1 MFYIFIWII
10 IWYRVFSFT
19 NALRGA
25 TQTTGTDIFMAIL
38 DVLLMVVTA
47 ILVLKGLG
55 DKAYSSR
62 IFNANNMPFFLFAF
76 TFLYIEGQIIMIT
89 GAGSLPG
96 FFTDRN
102 QINLISNFLM
112 LIITVFFYLWYSEYV
127 LERKGLIMR
136 KHYNQEE
143 VITIITDF
151 KEYLKNNEA
160 LDTNK
165 IGDKEFQD
173 FLQMKKLEIK
183 GIRLIE
189 TELKKDKEEEMTSQ
203 KEEEA
208 EIETRDEEKDSLDKE
223 QIKEN
228 SNEEEIE

>member
-1 MFYIFIWII
+1 
-10 IWYRVFSFT
+10 
-19 NALRGA
+19 
-25 TQTTGTDIFMAIL
+25 
-38 DVLLMVVTA
+38 
-47 ILVLKGLG
+47 
-55 DKAYSSR
+55 
-62 IFNANNMPFFLFAF
+62 
-76 TFLYIEGQIIMIT
+76 
-89 GAGSLPG
+89 
-96 FFTDRN
+96 
-102 QINLISNFLM
+102 
-112 LIITVFFYLWYSEYV
+112 
-127 LERKGLIMR
+127 MR

-208 EIETRDEEKDSLDKE
+208 EIETRDEEKDSLEKE